1 MSLNLTSSVFI
12 IENSEAVNF
21 KDLTGDLVFTI
32 PILVLT
38 ISINLY
44 ARNVIS
50 AKDKTLI
57 NTLLMRDCLVNIVC
71 SVLQTFRY
79 SPWVFLE
86 VEPLCATLI
95 GVFAS
100 LAMFNRLVPIAIVV
114 YRYLMVCHAAFC
126 FNTGEKWIWRWIM
139 RIVISMSVCIGVS
152 NCYNFNDARTYLK
165 CMGREDNFM

>member
-44 ARNVIS
+44 AKNVIS

-79 SPWVFLE
+79 SPWVFVE
-86 VEPLCATLI
+86 VTPFCVTLI
-95 GVFAS
+95 GIHTS
-100 LAMFNRLVPIAIVV
+100 LVMFNRLVPVSIVV

-126 FNTGEKWIWRWIM
+126 FNTGEKWIWKWMM
-139 RIVISMSVCIGVS
+139 RILITMCVCFGAS
-152 NCYNFNDARTYLK
+152 YCYHFNDARTYLR
-165 CMGREDNFM
+165 CMGREENFK